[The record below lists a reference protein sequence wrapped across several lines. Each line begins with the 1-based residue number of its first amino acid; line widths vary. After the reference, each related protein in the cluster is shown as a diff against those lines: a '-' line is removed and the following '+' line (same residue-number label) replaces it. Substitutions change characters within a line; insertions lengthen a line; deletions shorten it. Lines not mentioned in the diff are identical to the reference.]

1 MNPSRED
8 PRPISLWAAVVSA
21 GIATLG
27 IAALG
32 VAAVVSSRFTL
43 FGTGIGI
50 MLLGYAALMGAG
62 VWLGWRRHQ
71 LARGLLVAPALLNAA
86 IAASLFEAGDTVQSI
101 GAAIA
106 IAICL
111 ATVVAAVLP
120 STRAALGGR

>member
-1 MNPSRED
+1 MRSSRED
-8 PRPISLWAAVVSA
+8 PRPLSLWAAVVSA
-21 GIATLG
+21 GIATLC

-32 VAAVVSSRFTL
+32 IAAVVSSRFTL

-86 IAASLFEAGDTVQSI
+86 IAASLFEAGDTAQSI
-101 GAAIA
+101 GAAVVIVV
-106 IAICL
+106 CL
-111 ATVVAAVLP
+111 VTVVSAVLP
-120 STRAALGGR
+120 STRTALGGR